1 MKKIAPKIIK
11 HATEDLYETT
21 FTLLGELEGRYKQI
35 WQKNKMLLW

>member
-21 FTLLGELEGRYKQI
+21 FTLLGEFGRKI
-35 WQKNKMLLW
+35 